1 MNRSAGR
8 GGVAEITGF
17 SDVEDRRASVSAGR
31 RGVGAGPRP
40 VRPRAERAAVTPLR
54 GASRE
59 GVFLSVVGAVA
70 PVRRVAVRRP
80 GGDGTGTGSIT
91 GSITGP
97 VTGSVRF
104 VAGAG
109 DGPVAGSVARSVPG
123 SAAGSVACSAAL
135 SVAGSAAGSVAGSAT
150 VPMVRDAG
158 SDAGQALGSV
168 GVLGAAAVGDRTTAR
183 VLVLPRRPAVRCEGS
198 VRPVSARRYAVRRA
212 VAAVVLG
219 ILAMLVV
226 VALGLVAEAAGTAQ
240 ARAGVPEGTAVVAV
254 EPGETVWE
262 IARRAVPEAPTTA
275 VVERIVADNGLTGPV
290 DSVLPAGL
298 ALRVP
303 AA

>member
-1 MNRSAGR
+1 MNRSTGR

-17 SDVEDRRASVSAGR
+17 SDVEDRRASVPAGR

-40 VRPRAERAAVTPLR
+40 VRPRAERAAVTPQR

-59 GVFLSVVGAVA
+59 GVVLSVVGVVA
-70 PVRRVAVRRP
+70 PVRRVAVRRR
-80 GGDGTGTGSIT
+80 GGDRTV
-91 GSITGP
+91 TGP
-97 VTGSVRF
+97 VRF

-109 DGPVAGSVARSVPG
+109 AGPVAGSVARSVPG
-123 SAAGSVACSAAL
+123 SAACSAAA

-150 VPMVRDAG
+150 VPTVRDAG

-168 GVLGAAAVGDRTTAR
+168 GVLSAAAVGDRTTAR
-183 VLVLPRRPAVRCEGS
+183 VLIVPRRPPVRCEGS

-219 ILAMLVV
+219 TLAMLVV

-262 IARRAVPEAPTTA
+262 IARRAVPEARTTA

>member
-17 SDVEDRRASVSAGR
+17 SDVEDRRASVPAGR

-91 GSITGP
+91 GP

-109 DGPVAGSVARSVPG
+109 AGPVAGSVARSVPG

-135 SVAGSAAGSVAGSAT
+135 SVAGSAAGSVAGSAI
-150 VPMVRDAG
+150 VPTVRDAG

-168 GVLGAAAVGDRTTAR
+168 GVLSAAAVGDRTTAR

-262 IARRAVPEAPTTA
+262 IARRAVPEARTTA